1 MKQKVSKKQ
10 KENSEELIFPN
21 WKNLSKYAPYIVALI
36 TIVAFIVRA
45 YRIGYLSVWLDEYMH
60 INPAIAILNDTA
72 INQGDMNG
80 IFLTWCVTA
89 FFKIFEISEG
99 VARIPSIILGTATI
113 PFIYI
118 FTKKLYNN
126 SIAITSSFLYAFSL
140 YIICWSRLARNY
152 ASFGFAYILLLIVI
166 WLIFNSVSKSES
178 KENFFTRNGL
188 NTKFLILFPFAFVFS
203 FLNHQLTFF
212 AIFGLSIY
220 ILYKAA
226 SHIIHKKAKP
236 FTNIYSILSYFIII
250 GIGIFLTPTLL
261 DLIAR
266 PILGI
271 LLSER
276 IVNWVLPDW
285 SVIYEKFMNPDLRF
299 KSFMIYFNVI
309 KNDYTILYY
318 LGIAGIVT
326 SFLIPKKREAA
337 VFLFSMFLVPLLLMS
352 FVFREPSTPNYLY
365 YIYPIFLIYISIFIY
380 FFFKRIFPFFIS
392 KKILRKKWFSN
403 FCLLVIFTGL
413 IISIPKDEIKS
424 LIKNTEHGQ
433 VVKKTLFH
441 SSFTNWKVLAKQVS
455 PYVRKQDALISTW
468 PSATNF
474 YFKRDNSIWFRQ
486 RRYDVNEKRFVN
498 RESFGTNNSAY
509 TIEDLTKTYQENK
522 TGWVFADFYFD
533 NVLTDPRAKDF
544 VIKNMDYH
552 FNLGKN
558 GDIKVFS
565 WDHNRPKKHQNTL
578 VIDLGKNNK
587 KIASKELNFNL
598 QNINAVQKGIMLI
611 VEAEGVDTKNE
622 AYVAINQENHI
633 IFKATKSS
641 SRQVYNLFIKKEWLK
656 QGENKMQFLYNT
668 KIIDFPKG
676 YAIYNIRFMNQ

>member
-10 KENSEELIFPN
+10 KENSELIFPN
-21 WKNLSKYAPYIVALI
+21 WKDLSKYAPYIVALI

-60 INPAIAILNDTA
+60 INPAIATLNDTA

-89 FFKIFEISEG
+89 FFKIFGISEG
-99 VARIPSIILGTATI
+99 VARIPSIIFGSATI

-118 FTKKLYNN
+118 FAKKLYNN
-126 SIAITSSFLYAFSL
+126 NIGITSSFLYAFSL

-178 KENFFTRNGL
+178 KENFFTKNGL
-188 NTKFLILFPFAFVFS
+188 NTKYLILFPFAFVFS

-212 AIFGLSIY
+212 AIFGLSIF

-226 SHIIHKKAKP
+226 SHIIHKNPKP
-236 FTNIYSILSYFIII
+236 FTNIYSILSYLIII
-250 GIGIFLTPTLL
+250 GIGIFLTPALL
-261 DLIAR
+261 DIIAR

-285 SVIYEKFMNPDLRF
+285 TMIYNKFMNPDLRL

-309 KNDYTILYY
+309 KNDYTILYF
-318 LGIAGIVT
+318 LGIAGIVS

-337 VFLFSMFLVPLLLMS
+337 VYLFSMFLVPLLLMS

-365 YIYPIFLIYISIFIY
+365 HIYPIFLIYISIFIY
-380 FFFKRIFPFFIS
+380 FLLKRIFPLLIS
-392 KKILRKKWFSN
+392 KKLLRKKWFSY
-403 FCLLVIFTGL
+403 FCLLAIFIGL

-424 LIKNTEHGQ
+424 LLKNKEHGQ

-441 SSFTNWKVLAKQVS
+441 SSFTNWKDLAKQVS
-455 PYVRKQDALISTW
+455 PYIRKQDALISTW

-498 RESFGTNNSAY
+498 RESLGTNKSAF
-509 TIEDLTKTYQENK
+509 TLEDLTKTYQENK

-533 NVLTDPRAKDF
+533 NVLTDPRARDF

-565 WDHNRPKKHQNTL
+565 WDHNRPKKHQNAL
-578 VIDLGKNNK
+578 VIDLGKNSK
-587 KIASKELNFNL
+587 KVASKELNFNL
-598 QNINAVQKGIMLI
+598 PNLNAVQKGVMLI
-611 VEAEGVDTKNE
+611 IEAEGVDTQNE

-633 IFKATKSS
+633 IFKATKSN
-641 SRQVYNLFIKKEWLK
+641 SRQDYKLFIKKEWLK

-676 YAIYNIRFMNQ
+676 FAIYNIRFMNQ